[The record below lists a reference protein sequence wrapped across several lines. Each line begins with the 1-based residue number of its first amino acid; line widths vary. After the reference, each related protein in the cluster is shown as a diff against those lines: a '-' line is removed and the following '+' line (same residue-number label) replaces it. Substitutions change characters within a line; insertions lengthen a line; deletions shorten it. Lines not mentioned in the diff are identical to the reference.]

1 MIQFAYAT
9 DGTTAAG
16 AGNMTST
23 IIMIVVMIAIFYFLL
38 IRPENKR
45 KKQAEEMR
53 NSLKKGDWLTTI
65 GGIYGR
71 VVAITDRTV
80 VIETSEDR
88 VRMEFVKSAIGSVG
102 TLDQQMAAA
111 QRPAGGSGRK
121 PQAGT
126 WQRSPCGL
134 PRRQGQA
141 HRPFLFRRPAEGLR
155 QSAGA
160 VQRGVSLS
168 EPSAKPCR
176 RG

>member
-65 GGIYGR
+65 GGIYGT
-71 VVAITDRTV
+71 IKSIKDDT
-80 VIETSEDR
+80 IEL
-88 VRMEFVKSAIGSVG
+88 SVG
-102 TLDQQMAAA
+102 REDTKMIVARWAIRNVEEVTVENDGEL
-111 QRPAGGSGRK
+111 
-121 PQAGT
+121 
-126 WQRSPCGL
+126 L
-134 PRRQGQA
+134 N
-141 HRPFLFRRPAEGLR
+141 
-155 QSAGA
+155 
-160 VQRGVSLS
+160 
-168 EPSAKPCR
+168 
-176 RG
+176 